1 MGVVGTMVALEV
13 KMRQVN
19 ERSKCPYCSGSGQL
33 TCARCYGQQ
42 TVSYRTADGQ
52 VSACVGGVGGV
63 QAGRRAGP
71 LTARHGPTTQ
81 PPTDTNQ
88 QIEQHPC
95 PSCMGAGTVTCI
107 NCKGDGL
114 AIPVMLDK
122 KVSRDPETRLEEYGM
137 G

>member
-1 MGVVGTMVALEV
+1 MIHVAGDVVAGFVGGAVGVMGTIMALEV

-33 TCARCYGQQ
+33 TCARCCGLQ
-42 TVSYRTADGQ
+42 SISIRRGAE
-52 VSACVGGVGGV
+52 GGGEGGRV
-63 QAGRRAGP
+63 
-71 LTARHGPTTQ
+71 
-81 PPTDTNQ
+81 
-88 QIEQHPC
+88 EKEPC
-95 PSCMGAGTVTCI
+95 PSCLGVGTVLCI